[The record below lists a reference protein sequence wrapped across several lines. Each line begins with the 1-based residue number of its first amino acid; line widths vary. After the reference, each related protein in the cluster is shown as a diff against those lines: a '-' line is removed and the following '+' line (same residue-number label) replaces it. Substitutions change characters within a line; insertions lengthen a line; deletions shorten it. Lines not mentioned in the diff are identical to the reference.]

1 VGAARTSAPDLSV
14 LIVSYNTAA
23 LVDACLRSLAATVRL
38 TNYEVVVADNGSV
51 DGTVQMVR
59 QNWPGVTVLD
69 IGTNLGF
76 ARANNRALHA
86 SSGRH
91 VLLLNSDAEVLEGA
105 LDELIAFMDA
115 HPTVGVAAPHLL
127 NSDLTD
133 QGTARAFPSAAAAIF
148 GRKSLLTRMFPANR
162 WSRRYLVGRTQH
174 GDTPF
179 AVDWV
184 SGACLMV
191 RRSVI
196 ERVGAL
202 DEGFFMYWEDAD
214 WCRRI
219 GNAGFGVFCVPAARV
234 VHHEGQ
240 SSHGRSSRLVWEF
253 HRSVFRYYTKHYTSM
268 ASVLL
273 RPAVAVALTA
283 RAAAII
289 AVDRTKRRVQS
300 AAPRAEQLPAHH
312 GAR

>member
-1 VGAARTSAPDLSV
+1 VSAERTAVPDISV

-23 LVDACLRSLAATVRL
+23 LVDACLRSLAATVRRSS
-38 TNYEVVVADNGSV
+38 YEVVVADNGSS
-51 DGTVQMVR
+51 DGSVQTVR

-69 IGTNLGF
+69 MGANLGF
-76 ARANNRALHA
+76 ARANNRALSA
-86 SSGRH
+86 SSGRY
-91 VLLLNSDAEVLEGA
+91 VLLLNSDTEVHDGA
-105 LDELIAFMDA
+105 LDELVACLDTN
-115 HPTVGVAAPHLL
+115 PGVGVAAPHLL

-133 QGTARAFPSAAAAIF
+133 QGTARSFPSAAAAVF
-148 GRKSLLTRMFPANR
+148 GRKSVLTRMFPSNP
-162 WSRRYLVGRTQH
+162 WSRRYLVGRAQD

-219 GNAGFGVFCVPAARV
+219 GNAGFRVFCVPAARV
-234 VHHEGQ
+234 VHLEGQ
-240 SSHGRSSRLVWEF
+240 SSHGRPARLVWEF
-253 HRSVFRYYTKHYTSM
+253 HRSVFRYYTKHHTSVG
-268 ASVLL
+268 SVLL
-273 RPAVAVALTA
+273 RPAVALSLAARASAIVALD
-283 RAAAII
+283 RA
-289 AVDRTKRRVQS
+289 VVLVQS
-300 AAPRAEQLPAHH
+300 AAAPVEEMAVNQGTR
-312 GAR
+312 

>member
-1 VGAARTSAPDLSV
+1 MSAQPKAVPDLSV

-23 LVDACLRSLAATVRL
+23 LVEACLRSIAATIQRCS
-38 TNYEVVVADNGSV
+38 YEVVVADNGSV
-51 DGTVQMVR
+51 DGTVDMVR
-59 QNWPGVTVLD
+59 QNWASVTVLD
-69 IGTNLGF
+69 IGANLGF

-86 SSGRH
+86 SSGRY
-91 VLLLNSDAEVLEGA
+91 VLLLNSDTEVLDGA
-105 LDELIAFMDA
+105 LDELVAFLDA
-115 HPTVGVAAPHLL
+115 NPRAGMAAPHLL

-133 QGTARAFPSAAAAIF
+133 QGTARAFPSAAAALF
-148 GRKSLLTRMFPANR
+148 GRKSLLTRLFPANR

-174 GDTPF
+174 GNAPF

-196 ERVGAL
+196 DLVGAL

-214 WCRRI
+214 WCRRV
-219 GNAGFGVFCVPAARV
+219 GNAGFGVYCVPSARV

-240 SSHGRSSRLVWEF
+240 SSRGQSARLVWEF
-253 HRSVFRYYTKHYTSM
+253 HRSVFHYYTKYYTGL
-268 ASVLL
+268 AAVAL
-273 RPAVAVALTA
+273 RPAVGLALA
-283 RAAAII
+283 GRAAAII
-289 AVDRTKRRVQS
+289 AADRARVLVQT
-300 AAPRAEQLPAHH
+300 AAPRPKGWSANH